1 VPQYSVSTLAIM
13 FSLTPPAVPPLLKP
27 VQHPRARH
35 TESAGNRFSNLL
47 FHSYSPAAQMIE
59 ADGIFG
65 ASRQKKACTGLNK
78 IFGATLEQSKKG
90 LKLISATKAT
100 T

>member
-1 VPQYSVSTLAIM
+1 
-13 FSLTPPAVPPLLKP
+13 LLKP

-35 TESAGNRFSNLL
+35 TKSAGNRFSNLL

-59 ADGIFG
+59 AEGIFG
-65 ASRQKKACTGLNK
+65 ASRQKNACTGINK
-78 IFGATLEQSKKG
+78 IFGATLEQSKEG
-90 LKLISATKAT
+90 LELISATKAT